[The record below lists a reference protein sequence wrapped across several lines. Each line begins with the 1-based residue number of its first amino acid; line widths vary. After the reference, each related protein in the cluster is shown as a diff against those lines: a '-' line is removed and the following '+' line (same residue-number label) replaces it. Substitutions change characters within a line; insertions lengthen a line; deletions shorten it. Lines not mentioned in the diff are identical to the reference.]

1 MSAAK
6 RATKYLFAIA
16 TVYMC
21 YLTHGVQAIIFSQ
34 NQVNFYTQWG
44 FTDAAAGAAAVSTAI
59 MWVGIGKFVSVWIG
73 GEISD
78 RIGRKIMAVGG
89 GVLYIISFVIMLVT
103 DNATVACV
111 AGFLSGVATS
121 GFWDGSLYPAIAEA
135 NPKYSASTTIGIK
148 LVISISGIVYPLFVA
163 MNSGANWHINIMI
176 PIVMSVIATIMAIC
190 TPFVYDDERKMA
202 ASSTGSDE
210 GAKNKAQEEIQAAKD
225 AMLEQPN
232 GLVNAVTLFFG
243 FVIMFI
249 MYGAQQAV
257 RHHQPRSRCNRSCWP
272 YLHLHGRFRGCSSLL
287 GLDDGQASLD
297 SDQGY
302 PDRLHFGSLRSCTG
316 YHRSAS

>member
-6 RATKYLFAIA
+6 QATKYLFAIA

-44 FTDAAAGAAAVSTAI
+44 FTDATAGAAAVSTAI
-59 MWVGIGKFVSVWIG
+59 MWVGIGKFISVWIG

-135 NPKYSASTTIGIK
+135 NPRYSASTTIGIK

-163 MNSGANWHINIMI
+163 MNSGANWHINVTTTSARSRH
-176 PIVMSVIATIMAIC
+176 PVMTKAPRTRL
-190 TPFVYDDERKMA
+190 RK
-202 ASSTGSDE
+202 
-210 GAKNKAQEEIQAAKD
+210 K
-225 AMLEQPN
+225 
-232 GLVNAVTLFFG
+232 F
-243 FVIMFI
+243 
-249 MYGAQQAV
+249 
-257 RHHQPRSRCNRSCWP
+257 RQPRT
-272 YLHLHGRFRGCSSLL
+272 LCSS
-287 GLDDGQASLD
+287 SLTQWLMHAPC
-297 SDQGY
+297 S
-302 PDRLHFGSLRSCTG
+302 
-316 YHRSAS
+316 SAS

>member
-1 MSAAK
+1 
-6 RATKYLFAIA
+6 
-16 TVYMC
+16 
-21 YLTHGVQAIIFSQ
+21 
-34 NQVNFYTQWG
+34 
-44 FTDAAAGAAAVSTAI
+44 
-59 MWVGIGKFVSVWIG
+59 MWVGIGKFISVWIG

-163 MNSGANWHINIMI
+163 MNSGANWHINVMI

-190 TPFVYDDERKMA
+190 TPFIYDDERKIA
-202 ASSTGSDE
+202 ASDGDEE
-210 GAKNKAQEEIQAAKD
+210 GAKNKAQEEIQAARTLCSSSP
-225 AMLEQPN
+225 MLW
-232 GLVNAVTLFFG
+232 LTLARCSFG
-243 FVIMFI
+243 FFLIMFI
-249 MYGAQQAV
+249 GRTARTAV
-257 RHHQPRSRCNRSCWP
+257 QLQFGITNLGLDGNHRSRLDFDSYHWFGNRCIV
-272 YLHLHGRFRGCSSLL
+272 L
-287 GLDDGQASLD
+287 GLDDGC
-297 SDQGY
+297 
-302 PDRLHFGSLRSCTG
+302 FC
-316 YHRSAS
+316 